1 MTTQNSMSPCSS
13 LLTRMQGRSPT
24 DEKQTPLPPYPYAK
38 DHVPDNTGSSLVTKP
53 RSAIRRLL
61 AFGVGGS
68 PKTAERFTS
77 AKRRWSFI
85 TRFMPS
91 GPDNFYLSATPETPG
106 NSTEHSR
113 FFNVELPLQFEMMSI
128 CDTDCQITCLQGS
141 PSSEPQIA
149 MAVHG
154 TTLPYPNPMILP
166 VTANRDCTQI
176 VYSHDLSADSHQ
188 IYPAVGFF
196 AIHNE
201 ISVDQSH
208 HSDMDLDTEMDN
220 VDNAMD
226 VDYNPIVVN
235 DILLPPTAL
244 PVIPYAGLPELPFSS
259 QLISNANG
267 SHDRHI
273 DNGICDPFYSTPSQY
288 HILPDRNEVGDGLPD
303 TEDDDGVSAPLDNV
317 PRRPSLETPSALV
330 LEENEAGGL
339 GTPQQASLIHR
350 QHQPVVYEHEPDAD
364 TDCGTEDEAE
374 PRKPF
379 KREATEPLEEGEDK
393 PPVLFLRFDQGV
405 STDLLEDSFST
416 SALPSRQIAPSTKYD
431 DHGLQSSLPETTP
444 ILGEEQEKSLAVLH
458 AEAERLL
465 DSLEHKL
472 CSPPQISR
480 QITLSATDDEE
491 FAKPFECEATQ
502 PLKDGGDQTPTVFLS
517 YEQRTDTCTSQQ
529 CLSSTIDKN
538 HPEPFK
544 RESTEPLDEGENQ
557 APVVFPSYEQ
567 RIAAGCLG
575 DDNVDALIPIPNSAD
590 EPDQS
595 FVREPT
601 EPLEEDSEGKPP
613 TAPSTPSNQI
623 VHFAS
628 IPSQQEPRAS
638 YSIPHTNSQLV
649 FNKHGRPARPLSR
662 EKLKRTLGGAP
673 CDLSSLASTTP
684 WPLSGDGA
692 GYDGDER
699 EDRTDPSKKARRD
712 TSKVPADRGG
722 NKQVRFGGSRR
733 VHFHN
738 AVARF
743 AARSRGPILRSTGNE
758 TQLSASPLNSIS
770 FIIPSSGAVG
780 AASKPFSPLPPVSL
794 SCTKSQSSKNSLITQ
809 LVEMTTESDS
819 DVKSLRKP
827 AYLLVDELDHKH
839 RRTLHHPPTEAAGGG
854 VVRHARRSHRENWI
868 HAHTRRGCLTDN
880 SSLRFLGKSKKHK
893 RKGPLSGIGVRFKL
907 PDIEPVGA

>member
-1 MTTQNSMSPCSS
+1 MTTQNSTSPRSS
-13 LLTRMQGRSPT
+13 LLTRMQARSPT
-24 DEKQTPLPPYPYAK
+24 DEKQTPPPYPYAE
-38 DHVPDNTGSSLVTKP
+38 DHVSDDTGSSVVTKP

-113 FFNVELPLQFEMMSI
+113 FFNAELPLQFEMMSI
-128 CDTDCQITCLQGS
+128 CDTDCQITRLQGS

-154 TTLPYPNPMILP
+154 IMLPYPDPMILP
-166 VTANRDCTQI
+166 VTTHRACTQI
-176 VYSHDLSADSHQ
+176 VYPHDLSAESHQ
-188 IYPAVGFF
+188 MYPAIDFF
-196 AIHNE
+196 AIQNE

-208 HSDMDLDTEMDN
+208 QPDMDPDTEMDN

-226 VDYNPIVVN
+226 VDYNPVVVN
-235 DILLPPTAL
+235 DILLPSTAL
-244 PVIPYAGLPELPFSS
+244 PVIPYAGLPELPFST
-259 QLISNANG
+259 QVISNANG

-273 DNGICDPFYSTPSQY
+273 DNDIGNPFHSTSSQY
-288 HILPDRNEVGDGLPD
+288 PILPDRNEMGDGLPD
-303 TEDDDGVSAPLDNV
+303 TEDDDCVSAPLDNV
-317 PRRPSLETPSALV
+317 PRRPSLEAPSALV

-350 QHQPVVYEHEPDAD
+350 QHQPVFYEHEPDGD
-364 TDCGTEDEAE
+364 TDCDTEDEAE
-374 PRKPF
+374 SRQPF
-379 KREATEPLEEGEDK
+379 RREATEPLEEGKDK
-393 PPVLFLRFDQGV
+393 PPVSFLRFDQGV
-405 STDLLEDSFST
+405 STCLLGDSFST

-444 ILGEEQEKSLAVLH
+444 VLGEEQEKSLAVLH

-465 DSLEHKL
+465 DSLERKL
-472 CSPPQISR
+472 RSPPQISR
-480 QITLSATDDEE
+480 QIMPSTTDDEE
-491 FAKPFECEATQ
+491 LAEPFKREATQ
-502 PLKDGGDQTPTVFLS
+502 PLKYGEDQTPTVFLS

-529 CLSSTIDKN
+529 CLSSTIDEN
-538 HPEPFK
+538 HLEPFK

-557 APVVFPSYEQ
+557 TPVVFLSYEQ
-567 RIAAGCLG
+567 RIVAGCLG
-575 DDNVDALIPIPNSAD
+575 HDNVDALIPIPNSAD
-590 EPDQS
+590 ESDRS
-595 FVREPT
+595 FLREPT
-601 EPLEEDSEGKPP
+601 EPLEEDSEEKPP
-613 TAPSTPSNQI
+613 TAPSTPPSQI
-623 VHFAS
+623 VHCAS

-638 YSIPHTNSQLV
+638 YNIPHSNPRLV
-649 FNKHGRPARPLSR
+649 LNKHGRPIRPLSR

-673 CDLSSLASTTP
+673 CDLSPLANTAP
-684 WPLSGDGA
+684 WPPLGDGA

-712 TSKVPADRGG
+712 TGKVPADRGG
-722 NKQVRFGGSRR
+722 NKRVRFGGSRR
-733 VHFHN
+733 AHFHN
-738 AVARF
+738 ATARF

-758 TQLSASPLNSIS
+758 TQLSASPLSSIS

-794 SCTKSQSSKNSLITQ
+794 SCTKSQSSKNPLITQ

-827 AYLLVDELDHKH
+827 AYLLVDELDRKH
-839 RRTLHHPPTEAAGGG
+839 RRTLHHPPTEATGGG
-854 VVRHARRSHRENWI
+854 VVRHTRRSHRENWI
-868 HAHTRRGCLTDN
+868 HAHRRRGCPTDN
-880 SSLRFLGKSKKHK
+880 SSLRFLGEPAKHK

-907 PDIEPVGA
+907 PDIDPVGA